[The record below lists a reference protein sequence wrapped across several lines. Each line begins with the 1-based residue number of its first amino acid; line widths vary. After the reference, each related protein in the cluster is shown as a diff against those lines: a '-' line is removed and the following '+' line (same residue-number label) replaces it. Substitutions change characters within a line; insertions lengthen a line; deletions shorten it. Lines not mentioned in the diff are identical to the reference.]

1 MSSSSL
7 KLFGTTGLACGF
19 RNTKKRSLKQDD
31 QRSLSCIHSQN
42 ITVE

>member
-19 RNTKKRSLKQDD
+19 RNTKIQEAKPA
-31 QRSLSCIHSQN
+31 SCFFSNTLQ
-42 ITVE
+42 